1 MANTI
6 IQIKRSLTTAN
17 PGVLQFGEF
26 AYSFQSGKLFLG
38 DQFNNAIAIAGNTY
52 NQIIDAA
59 TSANTADTLVKRDS
73 LGNFSATVISAELAG
88 NAATATQWQTPRYL
102 GVQGD
107 ASGQML
113 IDGTSDAN
121 LQMTLTTVNSDVG
134 SFGSITQIP
143 VFTVNEK
150 GLITS
155 ASNTTIS
162 TTLNIAAD
170 TNVGEVNLLNE
181 TLTFI
186 GGDGVTTDVDSA
198 NNSVS
203 FEVDNTVIRTS
214 GGQTIGGALYITG
227 DLDVSGNTIFRGNTY
242 AIDVE
247 HYTVSDPIIYL
258 AANNYTSDLVSIGFA
273 ANYFDGSDQLHT
285 GFFRMPQTNDYYL
298 FTGVTD
304 ELSANNE
311 ISPSANGFTRAT
323 IIANLDQGYVANLA
337 FAVSATDGGTG
348 FRSYTPG
355 DLLYAA
361 NTTSLSKLSAVANGS
376 VLLSDGI
383 NTSPV
388 YGKVGLTEHVAGVLG
403 IGNGGTNSVDTP
415 TAGAVAYGD
424 GSAIRYTGVGTQGQ
438 ALMSFDGNAPAFGT
452 LDLQGGGLGFT
463 SPNANS
469 VVFYGHTGNLMSYT
483 NSATDGH
490 VLQYSTSSGV
500 QFGHLDGG
508 NF

>member
-6 IQIKRSLTTAN
+6 IQIKRSLSTAN
-17 PGVLQFGEF
+17 PGTLQYGEL

-73 LGNFSATVISAELAG
+73 LGNFSATLISAELAG

-170 TNVGEVNLLNE
+170 TNVGSVNLLNE
-181 TLTFI
+181 SLTFV
-186 GGDGVTTDVDSA
+186 GGDGIITDVDSA

-203 FEVDNTVIRTS
+203 FDVDETVIRTF
-214 GGQTIGGALYITG
+214 GGQTIDGSLFITG
-227 DLDVSGNTIFRGNTY
+227 GLDVSGNTVFRGNTLF
-242 AIDVE
+242 INVE
-247 HYTVSDPIIYL
+247 HQTISDPLIYL
-258 AANNYTSDLVSIGFA
+258 AANNYASDLVSIGFA
-273 ANYFDGSDQLHT
+273 ANYFDGTNELHT
-285 GFFRMPQTNDYYL
+285 GLFRMPQTNNYYL
-298 FTGVTD
+298 FTGVLD
-304 ELSANNE
+304 ELSANND
-311 ISPSANGFTRAT
+311 ITPSANGFTRAT
-323 IIANLDQGYVANLA
+323 LVANIDQGYVANLA
-337 FAVSATDGGTG
+337 SAIAATDGGTG

-361 NTTSLSKLSAVANGS
+361 NTTHLSKISAVANGS

-388 YGKVGLTEHVAGVLG
+388 YGKVGLTEHVDGVLG
-403 IGNGGTNSVDTP
+403 IEHGGTNSVDTP
-415 TAGAVAYGD
+415 VAGSVAYGN
-424 GSAIRYTGVGTQGQ
+424 GSSIKYTGVGSIGQ
-438 ALMSFDGNAPAFGT
+438 ALLSFDGNAPAFGT

-490 VLQYSTSSGV
+490 VLQYSTASGV